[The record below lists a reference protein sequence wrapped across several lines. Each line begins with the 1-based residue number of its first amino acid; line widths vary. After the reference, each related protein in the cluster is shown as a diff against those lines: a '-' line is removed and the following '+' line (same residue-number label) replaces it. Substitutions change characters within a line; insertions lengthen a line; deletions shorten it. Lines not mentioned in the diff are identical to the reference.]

1 MQRFTLQF
9 FQFRNSRHSS
19 MLIGGAAPATLAV
32 LTLLIALSHCSNS
45 NTPDDAKSTLSSA
58 LSDAAAAALR
68 GTRPEQRELS
78 GAFAQLATG
87 GYGTIA
93 LERDSHRAVVWG
105 LFDDAAHGELHALKF
120 GGARGD
126 VRVQAV
132 AAGGYHALALLDDG
146 SLWVHG
152 RGVAGVAAPHTAV
165 RVGGALLDQRVTHM
179 AAGNAHSVAVG
190 ASGRVFAWGAN
201 ERGQLGTGDVT
212 THAAPF
218 HVTSLDDAVRTHG
231 GVATVCAGSHHSAI
245 LFNDGALFTWGGAA
259 YGATALGHTR
269 DTLVPTRVPL
279 PDGGA
284 ARFVAVSCGGDH
296 TLAQTESGQL
306 FGAGWNEHGQLG
318 TGTTVDSAVF
328 VPVLNTGR
336 GVVSFAAGQYATSAV
351 VHDDGR
357 LYTCG
362 LGEHGALGHSFEST
376 SVLVEVALNKKRARS
391 VSVGF
396 KHAAVLTDDG
406 VVVTFGDNHYSQLGD
421 VPAVAASPKASD
433 ARYGTAVDS
442 SDAANDAWIG
452 VSANANAKH
461 RKDMLDRAVL
471 RTNVT
476 ALNNGHFSAAYI
488 GVYDGHGGETAV
500 DVLESMLHTAVIRE
514 MARETQ
520 AESVLLHG
528 DQAEQAFA
536 RSFRAVNRA
545 IRAKPSSRTEGAV
558 GLAAVLQPYEDVCDL
573 AFFRLHVGFV
583 GDCGILVSERAG
595 SHELLTV
602 NHRADNADEVKR
614 VTDNGGTIRN
624 NRVGGVLAVTRA
636 FGDSMFPDNVVS
648 AEPETRMLDI
658 TTAHDVLV
666 FGTDG
671 FFDYVKPADALAVAR
686 EPKLTAKEAA
696 ATLAQMTAIENGS
709 KDNILVVVF
718 RPDEFQKYLCRDR
731 GEAGDHMM
739 TKELTAA
746 AAASTSSPSHDEL

>member
-1 MQRFTLQF
+1 MNNIFVVVIVVGLA
-9 FQFRNSRHSS
+9 
-19 MLIGGAAPATLAV
+19 LIVGV
-32 LTLLIALSHCSNS
+32 CSN
-45 NTPDDAKSTLSSA
+45 DAKSTLSAA
-58 LSDAAAAALR
+58 LRDAAAAAVR
-68 GTRPEQRELS
+68 GSRPEQRELT
-78 GAFAQLATG
+78 ARPALVEVAAG
-87 GYGTIA
+87 GYGAIA
-93 LERDSHRAVVWG
+93 VEQGTQRAVVWG
-105 LFDDAAHGELHALKF
+105 LFDEAAAGEAQALTF

-126 VRVQAV
+126 VRVRGV

-152 RGVAGVAAPHTAV
+152 RGVAGGAPLTAV
-165 RVGGALLDQRVTHM
+165 RVGGALLDQRVTHF
-179 AAGNAHSVAVG
+179 AAGNEHSLAVSD
-190 ASGRVFAWGAN
+190 AGRVFAWGAN

-212 THAAPF
+212 PRAAPV
-218 HVTSLDDAVRTHG
+218 HVASLDAAMRAHG
-231 GVATVCAGSHHSAI
+231 GVSAVCAGSHHSAV
-245 LFNDGALFTWGGAA
+245 LFADGALFAWGGAA

-269 DTLVPTRVPL
+269 DTPLPTRVPL
-279 PDGGA
+279 PAGA
-284 ARFVAVSCGGDH
+284 TRFVAVACGGDH

-328 VPVLNTGR
+328 VPVLNTGA
-336 GVVSFAAGQYATSAV
+336 GVVAFAAGQYATSAV
-351 VHDDGR
+351 VRDDGR
-357 LYTCG
+357 LFTCG

-376 SVLVEVALNKKRARS
+376 SVLTEVALNNKRARR

-396 KHAAVLTDDG
+396 KHAVVLTDDG
-406 VVVTFGDNHYSQLGD
+406 VAVTFGDNHYSQLGE
-421 VPAVAASPKASD
+421 VPAAAPAQAAAD
-433 ARYGTAVDS
+433 ALADSRYGTAVE

-461 RKDMLDRAVL
+461 RKDMLDRAVV
-471 RTNVT
+471 RNNVT

-520 AESVLLHG
+520 AESVLLHS
-528 DQAEQAFA
+528 DQAEQAFV

-583 GDCGILVSERAG
+583 GDCGILVSERGG
-595 SHELLTV
+595 SYEVLTV

-636 FGDSMFPDNVVS
+636 FGDSMFPDTVVS
-648 AEPETRMLDI
+648 AVPETRILDV
-658 TTAHDVLV
+658 TTSHDVLV
-666 FGTDG
+666 FRHRRFLRLRQAGG
-671 FFDYVKPADALAVAR
+671 RAR
-686 EPKLTAKEAA
+686 
-696 ATLAQMTAIENGS
+696 
-709 KDNILVVVF
+709 
-718 RPDEFQKYLCRDR
+718 R
-731 GEAGDHMM
+731 GARGQ
-739 TKELTAA
+739 
-746 AAASTSSPSHDEL
+746 SSPPRRRPPRWHR